1 MYRPIL
7 QNFTL
12 KHPKWT
18 PKSMLLSPGLSA
30 LLLLTTAKIDYG
42 KIDRYKRM
50 WLGATLLFFVD
61 FFYDEFVNAATFNNR
76 HFPSNMPEI
85 LIL

>member
-1 MYRPIL
+1 MP
-7 QNFTL
+7 
-12 KHPKWT
+12 
-18 PKSMLLSPGLSA
+18 SPGLSA
-30 LLLLTTAKIDYG
+30 LLLLTTAKIYYG